1 MVWGI
6 TVYSDTVGSFF
17 VVSNTIITAAQSSLP
32 LKGYLIPEGMAEK
45 FTIPLQEVPGVL
57 AKR

>member
-1 MVWGI
+1 M
-6 TVYSDTVGSFF
+6 YSDTVGSFF

-32 LKGYLIPEGMAEK
+32 LKGNLIPEGMAEK